1 MIIEE
6 VEKKIGELYAAVVG
20 GWGESKGE
28 ITIAGRKEKKRKKRK
43 GKGDINIAGR
53 GAAVRK
59 LPLGVT
65 NSNVG
70 IRRRYQKGNVYQ
82 TILTS

>member
-1 MIIEE
+1 MLKPDSKFKSCRYCKWSDDQEE
-6 VEKKIGELYAAVVG
+6 VEKKIGELYVGGFG
-20 GWGESKGE
+20 GWGERRGE
-28 ITIAGRKEKKRKKRK
+28 R
-43 GKGDINIAGR
+43 DINIAGR

-70 IRRRYQKGNVYQ
+70 IRRRYQKGMLIKQ
-82 TILTS
+82 S